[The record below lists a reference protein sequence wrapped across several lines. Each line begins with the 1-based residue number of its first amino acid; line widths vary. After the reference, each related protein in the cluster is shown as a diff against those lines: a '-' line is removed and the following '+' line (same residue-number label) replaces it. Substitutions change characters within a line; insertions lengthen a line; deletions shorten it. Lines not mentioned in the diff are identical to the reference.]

1 MGGLTGEAHV
11 IDPIPVRLAVPAID
25 PAALAGWDPH
35 AALINLDG
43 ATMGT
48 RWRARFAAPA
58 RLDLPRLTRAIEAML
73 GEIVAE
79 MSHWAADSLISRF
92 NRAPAG
98 RWLALPPD
106 FAAVIAA
113 ALEVAERSGGAF
125 DPAIGA
131 LVNLWGYGP
140 VSRLQPPDAAAID
153 DAAAQGGWRRLRF
166 DPYARRLQRL
176 GEVQLDL
183 SGIAKGYAVDRLSAV
198 LAAHDVRHS
207 LVEIGGEFVGR
218 GLRPDG
224 DPWWVELE
232 TPGALAAP
240 IRVALHQLAVATS
253 GDYVRGRHTIDPRSG
268 RPVAHALAVSVVH
281 ASAML
286 ADAWA
291 TALSVTA
298 PEEMMALAETHGLMV
313 RALLRRRDGV
323 AEWIS
328 PALGAMLAA

>member
-1 MGGLTGEAHV
+1 MGVVRPTRTRDAE
-11 IDPIPVRLAVPAID
+11 PMRLAVPPID

-35 AALINLDG
+35 AAIIELDG

-58 RLDLPRLTRAIEAML
+58 RLDLPGLTRAIEAML

-79 MSHWAADSLISRF
+79 MSHWAPDSLISRF

-106 FAAVIAA
+106 FATVMVAALDVAA
-113 ALEVAERSGGAF
+113 ASDGAF
-125 DPAIGA
+125 DPAVGA
-131 LVNLWGYGP
+131 LVDLWGYGP
-140 VSRLQPPDAAAID
+140 VSRPVPPDAAAIE
-153 DAAAQGGWRRLRF
+153 AAVAQGGWRQLRF
-166 DPYARRLQRL
+166 DPAARRLQRL
-176 GEVQLDL
+176 GDVQLDL

-198 LAAHDVRHS
+198 LAAHDVRHN

-232 TPGALAAP
+232 TPGAMAAP
-240 IRVALHQLAVATS
+240 FRVALHQLAVATS
-253 GDYVRGRHTIDPRSG
+253 GDYVRGRHTVDPRTG
-268 RPVAHALAVSVVH
+268 QPVAHALAVSVVH

-291 TALSVTA
+291 TALGVA
-298 PEEMMALAETHGLMV
+298 EPDEMMALAEAHGLPA
-313 RALLRRRDGV
+313 RALIRRRDGV
-323 AEWIS
+323 MEWIS
-328 PALGAMLAA
+328 PALAAMIEG

>member
-1 MGGLTGEAHV
+1 MGAARSHRAAE
-11 IDPIPVRLAVPAID
+11 PMRLAVPAID

-35 AALINLDG
+35 ATVMELDG

-48 RWRARFAAPA
+48 RWQARFAAPA
-58 RLDLPRLTRAIEAML
+58 GLDLPGLMRAIEAML

-79 MSHWAADSLISRF
+79 MSHWAPDSLISRF

-106 FAAVIAA
+106 LATVIAA
-113 ALEVAERSGGAF
+113 GLDVAAQSDGAF
-125 DPAIGA
+125 DPAIGV
-131 LVNLWGYGP
+131 LVDLWGYGP
-140 VSRLQPPDAAAID
+140 VSRLQPPDTAAID
-153 DAAAQGGWRRLRF
+153 AAVAQGGWRQLRF
-166 DPYARRLQRL
+166 DPHARRLQRL
-176 GEVQLDL
+176 GDVQLDL
-183 SGIAKGYAVDRLSAV
+183 SGIAKGYAADRLSAV

-207 LVEIGGEFVGR
+207 LVEIGGEYVGR

-253 GDYVRGRHTIDPRSG
+253 GDYVRGRHTIDPRTG

-291 TALSVTA
+291 TALGVA
-298 PEEMMALAETHGLMV
+298 EPDEMMALVEEHSLMV

-323 AEWIS
+323 SEWIS
-328 PALGAMLAA
+328 PALAAMMAG

>member
-1 MGGLTGEAHV
+1 MGAVRPLRTQEAE
-11 IDPIPVRLAVPAID
+11 PLRLAVPPID

-35 AALINLDG
+35 AAVIELDG

-48 RWRARFAAPA
+48 RWRARFAAPP
-58 RLDLPRLTRAIEAML
+58 RLDLPGLTRAIEAML

-79 MSHWAADSLISRF
+79 MSHWAPDSLISRF
-92 NRAPAG
+92 NRMPAG
-98 RWLALPPD
+98 RWVALPPD
-106 FAAVIAA
+106 FATVMAA
-113 ALEVAERSGGAF
+113 ALAVAEASGGAF
-125 DPAIGA
+125 DPAVGA

-140 VSRLQPPDAAAID
+140 VSRLQPPDAATI
-153 DAAAQGGWRRLRF
+153 DAAVSDGGWRQLSF
-166 DPYARRLQRL
+166 DPAARRLQRL
-176 GEVQLDL
+176 GDGQLDL
-183 SGIAKGYAVDRLSAV
+183 SGIAKGHAVDRLSAV

-232 TPGALAAP
+232 TPGAMAAP

-253 GDYVRGRHTIDPRSG
+253 GDYVRGRHTIDPRTG
-268 RPVAHALAVSVVH
+268 RPVAHGLAVSVIH
-281 ASAML
+281 RSAML

-291 TALSVTA
+291 TALGVA
-298 PEEMMALAETHGLMV
+298 EPDEMIALAEAHDLAA
-313 RALLRRRDGV
+313 RALIRRRDGV

-328 PALGAMLAA
+328 PALAQMIEA

>member
-1 MGGLTGEAHV
+1 MGVVRPMRARDAE
-11 IDPIPVRLAVPAID
+11 PMRLAVPTLD
-25 PAALAGWDPH
+25 PAALGGWDPH
-35 AALINLDG
+35 AAVMELHG

-58 RLDLPRLTRAIEAML
+58 RLDLPGLTRAIEAML

-79 MSHWAADSLISRF
+79 MSHWAPDSLISRF

-106 FAAVIAA
+106 FATVVAA
-113 ALEVAERSGGAF
+113 ALDVAKASEGAF
-125 DPAIGA
+125 DPAVGA
-131 LVNLWGYGP
+131 LVDLWGYGP
-140 VSRLQPPDAAAID
+140 VSRLVPPDPAAIE
-153 DAAAQGGWRRLRF
+153 AAVAQGGWRQLSF
-166 DPYARRLQRL
+166 DPAARRLQRL
-176 GEVQLDL
+176 GDVQLDL

-232 TPGALAAP
+232 TPGAMAAP

-291 TALSVTA
+291 TALGVA
-298 PEEMMALAETHGLMV
+298 EPDEMMALAEAHGLAV
-313 RALLRRRDGV
+313 RALIRRRDGV
-323 AEWIS
+323 VEWIS
-328 PALGAMLAA
+328 PALAAMIEG

>member
-1 MGGLTGEAHV
+1 MGVVRPMRARDAE
-11 IDPIPVRLAVPAID
+11 PMRLAVPTLD
-25 PAALAGWDPH
+25 PAALGGWDPH
-35 AALINLDG
+35 AAVMELDG

-58 RLDLPRLTRAIEAML
+58 RLDLPGLTRAIEAML

-79 MSHWAADSLISRF
+79 MSHWAPDSLISRF

-106 FAAVIAA
+106 FATVVAA
-113 ALEVAERSGGAF
+113 ALDVAKASEGAF
-125 DPAIGA
+125 DPAVGA
-131 LVNLWGYGP
+131 LVDLWGYGP
-140 VSRLQPPDAAAID
+140 VSRLVPPDPAAIE
-153 DAAAQGGWRRLRF
+153 AAVAQGGWRQLSF
-166 DPYARRLQRL
+166 DPAARRLQRL
-176 GEVQLDL
+176 GDVQLDL

-232 TPGALAAP
+232 TPGAMAAP

-291 TALSVTA
+291 TALGVA
-298 PEEMMALAETHGLMV
+298 EPDEMMALAEAHGLAV
-313 RALLRRRDGV
+313 RALIRRRDGV
-323 AEWIS
+323 VEWIS
-328 PALGAMLAA
+328 PALAAMIEG